1 MTVIKQTISR
11 IIFPFMLLFSIY
23 VITHGHLTPGGGF
36 QGGVLLAS
44 SVILICLVYGLRKA
58 ERLIKEETS
67 HRIEAIAGILLAIL
81 VVFEFFIKGSLM
93 ASESL
98 FQVWSGGAIPI
109 MNAIGGIMVATA
121 FIIIFYSMVKE
132 R

>member
-44 SVILICLVYGLRKA
+44 SAILICLVYGLRKA

>member
-11 IIFPFMLLFSIY
+11 IVFPFMLLFSIY

-58 ERLIKEETS
+58 EHLIREETS
-67 HRIEAIAGILLAIL
+67 HRIEAVAGILLAVL

-98 FQVWSGGAIPI
+98 FQVWSGGAIPV
-109 MNAIGGIMVATA
+109 MNVIGGIMVATS

-132 R
+132 K